1 MLRLPPADLVSAA
14 QRGGTAQRERVEEVD
29 AEQGLEAPVF
39 KPQVEVGASLERG
52 ERSRDRASERKPHA

>member
-1 MLRLPPADLVSAA
+1 M
-14 QRGGTAQRERVEEVD
+14 D